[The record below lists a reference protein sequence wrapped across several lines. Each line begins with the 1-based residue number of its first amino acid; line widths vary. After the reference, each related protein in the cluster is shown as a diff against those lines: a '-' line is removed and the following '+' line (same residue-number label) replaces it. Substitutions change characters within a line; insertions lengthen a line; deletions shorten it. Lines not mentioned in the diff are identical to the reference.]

1 MPYSKDHKHQSR
13 RSILQAARDLFCL
26 HGFNR
31 VSINQIMR
39 RAKMTH
45 GAFYNHFKSKEE
57 LYSAAFVDSLKASRT
72 ARLVK
77 GPLSI
82 QNLVVLA
89 TSYWNLQETPSQELP
104 GPETILFN
112 EISSDNNQ
120 IQVLFSQAYSSLIRM
135 LEIRIKALNK
145 LQKQNYQIE
154 PQQVANRARAVAVS
168 LVGAVTISRA
178 ISDSDERCNLLQ
190 AAQEQILF
198 LLGVNRNVLR
208 NEDL

>member
-26 HGFNR
+26 HGFDR

-82 QNLVVLA
+82 QNLVALA
-89 TSYWNLQETPSQELP
+89 TSYWNLQETKSLELP
-104 GPETILFN
+104 GPEAILFN
-112 EISSDNNQ
+112 EIGNNNNEVQ
-120 IQVLFSQAYSSLIRM
+120 ALFSQAYSSLVKM
-135 LEIRIKALNK
+135 LETRIKALSRLNK
-145 LQKQNYQIE
+145 Q
-154 PQQVANRARAVAVS
+154 PQTSDQGLIANRARVVLVS
-168 LVGAVTISRA
+168 LVGAVTVARVIA
-178 ISDSDERCNLLQ
+178 DEDERRQLLQ
-190 AAQEQILF
+190 AAQEQILA
-198 LLGVNRNVLR
+198 LLGADKLPVS
-208 NEDL
+208 